1 MLTQGKPE
9 RLLHQLVEE
18 HSAVDSTYVEDLL
31 LTYRTFLKT
40 PPVDLTSHLL
50 DWFADVKL
58 RDKVTRVVLLWV
70 NNHFNDFEGESVMT
84 EFLEKFE
91 QLVEKEV
98 SYLFVFSFVLNI

>member
-1 MLTQGKPE
+1 VPTQGKPE

-40 PPVDLTSHLL
+40 PPVDLTSRLL

-98 SYLFVFSFVLNI
+98 SCLFVFSFILNI